1 MQKRLEYSHQGILV
15 LSQQAECNLTS
26 PSEGTYT
33 LEISVRVKLED
44 IFELTIVPV
53 SAKGI
58 NHVLSQSEWYHLGFF
73 ERMTLVKETVKIY
86 M

>member
-1 MQKRLEYSHQGILV
+1 MQKRLEYSHQSILI
-15 LSQQAECNLTS
+15 LSQQAKCNLTS

-33 LEISVRVKLED
+33 LEISVGVKLED
-44 IFELTIVPV
+44 IFKLTIVPV

-58 NHVLSQSEWYHLGFF
+58 NHVMSQSEWYHLGLF
-73 ERMTLVKETVKIY
+73 ERMTLVKETVKIN